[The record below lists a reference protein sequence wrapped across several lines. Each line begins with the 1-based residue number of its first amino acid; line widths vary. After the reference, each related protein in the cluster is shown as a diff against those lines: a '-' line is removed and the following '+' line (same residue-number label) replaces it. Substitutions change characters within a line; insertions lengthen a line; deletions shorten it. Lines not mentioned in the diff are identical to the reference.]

1 MSRYIIRRVAR
12 IIPLI
17 LLLSIFVFSM
27 MHFLPGDPATLMLRE
42 ATATSQEA
50 VEKLREQLGLNDPLY
65 VQYWRFISRAA
76 RGDFGRSIQTNRPVM
91 GEILEVFPQTLQ
103 LAFAAMVV
111 AAIVGL
117 FFGTVAALKQ
127 NTIVDNAS
135 MVFALAGVSMPIFWV
150 GLLLMLVFSVRL
162 GWIPVTGQGGIKRL
176 ILPAIAL
183 GWGSAGVIARLTRA
197 SLLEVMRQDYVT
209 VARAKGLR
217 ERVVVRRHALRNAL
231 IPVTIIVGL
240 QFGALLGGAV
250 ITETVFAR
258 QGIGRLAV
266 NAILVKDFPLVQG
279 TVFVAA
285 LAYMLV
291 NLFVDIGTAWLDP
304 RIQIG
309 AETGK

>member
-1 MSRYIIRRVAR
+1 M
-12 IIPLI
+12 
-17 LLLSIFVFSM
+17 
-27 MHFLPGDPATLMLRE
+27 
-42 ATATSQEA
+42 
-50 VEKLREQLGLNDPLY
+50 
-65 VQYWRFISRAA
+65 
-76 RGDFGRSIQTNRPVM
+76 QTNRPVL

-103 LAFAAMVV
+103 LAFAAMIV

-127 NTIVDNAS
+127 NTVIDNVS

-150 GLLLMLVFSVRL
+150 GLLLILVFSVKL
-162 GWIPVTGQGGIKRL
+162 DWIPVTGQGGIKRL

-209 VARAKGLR
+209 VARAKGLQ
-217 ERVVVRRHALRNAL
+217 ERIVVRRHALRNAL
-231 IPVTIIVGL
+231 IPVTIILGL

-291 NLFVDIGTAWLDP
+291 NLFVDIGIAWLDP